1 MKIRITIVAVIAA
14 LVSAGLYFSSPFQV
28 GQTIAPH
35 PKEGH
40 LRNIRQLTFG
50 GENAEAYFS
59 MDNKQISFQS
69 TRAPYKCDQI
79 FTMNVDGS
87 NVKLVST
94 GMGRT
99 TCSYFTPDGKRIIY
113 ASTHLGGPDCP
124 PPADRSEGYVWPIY
138 RTFDIFSV
146 KTDGT
151 DMKRLTNTDGY
162 DAEGTVAPDGK
173 KIVFTSARDGDLD
186 IYDMNIDGTQPRR
199 LTNELGYDGGPWH
212 SQDGQWI
219 VWRAS
224 RPKTPEEVAR
234 YKDLFAKN
242 LVMPVKLELM
252 LMKADGTQ
260 KRQLTSNGAAN
271 FAPYFHPNG
280 RQIIFASN
288 VNNPNPRSPNF
299 DLFLINRD
307 GTGLEQITFD
317 EGFDGFPMFTN
328 DGKKLVWASNRHG
341 ANPENTNVMI
351 ADWVDTRSSSD

>member
-1 MKIRITIVAVIAA
+1 MKTRITLTAIFASLIGVGLHVAA
-14 LVSAGLYFSSPFQV
+14 QV
-28 GQTIAPH
+28 QTIQPNA
-35 PKEGH
+35 KERH

-59 MDNKQISFQS
+59 MDGKQITFQS

-79 FTMNVDGS
+79 FTMNADGS

-99 TCSYFTPDGKRIIY
+99 TCSYFMPDGKRVIY
-113 ASTHLGGPDCP
+113 ASTHLGSPDCP

-146 KTDGT
+146 NTDGT
-151 DMKRLTNTDGY
+151 DLKRLTNTDGY
-162 DAEGTVAPDGK
+162 DAEGTVSPDGK
-173 KIVFTSARDGDLD
+173 KIVFTSVRDGDLD

-212 SQDGQWI
+212 SRDGQWI

-224 RPKTPEEVAR
+224 RPKAADEVAR
-234 YKDLFAKN
+234 YKDLLGKN
-242 LVMPVKLELM
+242 LVMPSKLEIM
-252 LMKADGTQ
+252 VMKADGTQ

-271 FAPYFHPNG
+271 FAPFFHPNG

-299 DLFLINRD
+299 DLYLINRD

-328 DGKKLVWASNRHG
+328 DGKNMIWGSNRHG
-341 ANPENTNVMI
+341 SNAENTNVFI
-351 ADWVDTRSSSD
+351 ADWVDTTSSSD